1 MTIPYCGAPPAPAD
15 LLSTWHLD
23 PVVLALLAVAFLG
36 GEWRLRGRDG
46 SARLWHRLAIA
57 SLFLAFV
64 SPLCALSSAL
74 FSARVAHHL
83 LLISLAA
90 PLLALAWPQR
100 RAAPLAGL
108 SLLALVHVVLVW
120 VWHAP
125 APYALALADDAV
137 YWLMEVSLLGSAVLL
152 WRGLLALGAPL
163 MRVLLTHLGI
173 VAQMGLLGALITFA
187 PDPLYAPH
195 FLSTLPYG
203 LSALEDQQLA
213 GLLMWVPANLPYLL
227 AALLAL
233 AMHLRAGDE
242 TSRRPREVLTPALK
256 AEERTA

>member
-15 LLSTWHLD
+15 LLSAWNLD
-23 PVVLALLAVAFLG
+23 PIVLALLAAAHFG
-36 GEWRLRGRDG
+36 GEWRLRGRSG
-46 SARLWHRLAIA
+46 PARLWHRLAIA

-74 FSARVAHHL
+74 FSVRVVHHL

-100 RAAPLAGL
+100 RAFPLAGL
-108 SLLALVHVVLVW
+108 SVLALVHVVLVW
-120 VWHAP
+120 LWHAP
-125 APYALALADDAV
+125 APYALALSHDAV
-137 YWLMEVSLLGSAVLL
+137 YWLMELSLLGSAVVL
-152 WRGLLALGAPL
+152 WRGLLAPGAPL
-163 MRVLLTHLGI
+163 MRVLLIHLGI

-233 AMHLRAGDE
+233 ATHLRA
-242 TSRRPREVLTPALK
+242 
-256 AEERTA
+256 EERAA

>member
-1 MTIPYCGAPPAPAD
+1 MTIPYCGAPPTPNE
-15 LLSTWHLD
+15 LLSSWNLD
-23 PVVLALLAVAFLG
+23 SAVLTLLGLALLF
-36 GEWRLRGRDG
+36 GERRLTGA
-46 SARLWHRLAIA
+46 ARTWHRLAVA
-57 SLFLAFV
+57 SLVLAFV

-100 RAAPLAGL
+100 RALPVLGL
-108 SLLALVHVVLVW
+108 SALALVHVVLVW

-125 APYALALADDAV
+125 APYALALGSDAI
-137 YWLMEVSLLGSAVLL
+137 YWLMEISLLGSAVFL
-152 WRGLLALGAPL
+152 WRGLLAPGASL
-163 MRVLLTHLGI
+163 MRVLLVHLGI

-187 PDPLYAPH
+187 PAPLYAPH
-195 FLSTLPYG
+195 FLSTLPFG

-233 AMHLRAGDE
+233 GAH
-242 TSRRPREVLTPALK
+242 LK
-256 AEERTA
+256 AEERAA